1 MNDLTNAVVS
11 IALAI
16 VGVAFLAVLVSK
28 NANTSGVIG
37 SAGSAFSGAL
47 AAAEAPITG
56 MTGSFGGNTQIGPG
70 YYQ

>member
-1 MNDLTNAVVS
+1 MNDLTNSVVS

-28 NANTSGVIG
+28 NANTSGVIK

-47 AAAEAPITG
+47 AAAEAPVTG
-56 MTGSFGGNTQIGPG
+56 MGFGGNTQLGPG
-70 YYQ
+70 YYS